1 MIRMPNKTYAG
12 SLPPLT
18 NEQCTIRDAIRYD
31 LELLAGEIGERNIQ
45 QYTNLCA
52 AADFIQLSFEQAGYE
67 VKRQSYEDAGR
78 TCYNIEVEIS
88 GNVKA
93 NEIVI
98 VGAHY
103 DTVFDCPGANDNAS
117 GVAALLALARAFS
130 GKEISRSLRFVAFV
144 NEEPPF
150 FQSGMMGS
158 MVYAKRC
165 RERCEKIV
173 AMLSLETIGYYSEQ
187 PNSQHYPFP
196 VGFFYPSTGN
206 FIAFV
211 GNISSRGLVR
221 KVVESF
227 RYQVQ
232 FPSEGGAWPGIITG
246 VGWSDHWSFWQVGYP
261 AIMITDTALFRYP
274 YYHSAQDTPDRIRY
288 DHLTRVVDGLKLVL
302 VDLVGV
308 DNKH

>member
-12 SLPPLT
+12 SLSPLT
-18 NEQCTIRDAIRYD
+18 NEQWTIRDAIRYD

-67 VKRQSYEDAGR
+67 VKRQSYEVAGR

-103 DTVFDCPGANDNAS
+103 DTVFDCAGANDNAS

-130 GKEISRSLRFVAFV
+130 GKEISRSLRFIAFV

-227 RYQVQ
+227 RHQVQ

-302 VDLVGV
+302 VDLIGV